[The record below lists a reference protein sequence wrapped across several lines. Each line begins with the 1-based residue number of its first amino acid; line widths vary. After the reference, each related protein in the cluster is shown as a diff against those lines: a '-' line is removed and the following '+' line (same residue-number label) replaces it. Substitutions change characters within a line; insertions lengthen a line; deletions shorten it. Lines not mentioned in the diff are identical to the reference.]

1 MLTAV
6 AALESVREWSSS
18 LRFFSWETSPTDKTN
33 DINGVVPL
41 RSFRASSSDVIVS
54 GHSMGGHGAW
64 ILATHLLDARLL
76 GVAVLVRV
84 NLFFVAQ
91 TFLQS
96 QPELSTTSFEPFPN
110 P

>member
-64 ILATHLLDARLL
+64 ILATHLLNARLL
-76 GVAVLVRV
+76 GVAVLVRESGLLSCATHFATHFSHLV
-84 NLFFVAQ
+84 
-91 TFLQS
+91 QS
-96 QPELSTTSFEPFPN
+96 PL
-110 P
+110 